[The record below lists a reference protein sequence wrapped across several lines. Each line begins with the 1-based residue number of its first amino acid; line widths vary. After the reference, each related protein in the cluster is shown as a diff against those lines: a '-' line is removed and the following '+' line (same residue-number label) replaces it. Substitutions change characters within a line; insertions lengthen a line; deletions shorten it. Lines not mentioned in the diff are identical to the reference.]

1 MGKSEIN
8 YEAHGLTNS
17 GQLLFNACPKC
28 TGPMRLNID
37 RDLSCVYCGKVV
49 Y

>member
-37 RDLSCVYCGKVV
+37 IDLSCVY
-49 Y
+49 